1 MTSASYIVL
10 HSKGKVRVRWIG
22 GRSFA
27 MSTRSS
33 HGRSDSP
40 TDMLAVR
47 DDGHRSHT
55 LLSTYPS
62 HSRQKIR
69 AHVSSVLRKTLA
81 SLNTCHMV
89 IKNSSLETR
98 PLGLTF
104 CADHIQDFIQAV
116 YRRRMTTFPALTPE
130 AAFSPFEPL
139 SISSITYWNRIMT

>member
-1 MTSASYIVL
+1 
-10 HSKGKVRVRWIG
+10 
-22 GRSFA
+22 

-33 HGRSDSP
+33 HGRSNSP

-89 IKNSSLETR
+89 IKVCQVVCSDSDAIIPRIHLSR
-98 PLGLTF
+98 RGLS
-104 CADHIQDFIQAV
+104 V
-116 YRRRMTTFPALTPE
+116 
-130 AAFSPFEPL
+130 
-139 SISSITYWNRIMT
+139 